1 MKIINETDALD
12 ELIIATEQRRAHE
25 LVMLKEQ
32 FHIVYESLKPI
43 NLIKKAFHD
52 MTASSDI
59 KTSMVNSAIGLGTGI
74 LSKKLLVGN
83 THNPVKRMLGTVVEF
98 AVANVVSKYTGG
110 IAAIGVSL
118 LKRLVTNSSTKK
130 EVRNIG
136 FLSPKNK

>member
-1 MKIINETDALD
+1 
-12 ELIIATEQRRAHE
+12 
-25 LVMLKEQ
+25 
-32 FHIVYESLKPI
+32 
-43 NLIKKAFHD
+43 
-52 MTASSDI
+52 
-59 KTSMVNSAIGLGTGI
+59 SAIGLGTGI